1 MTLRTG
7 GFPVQSV
14 QRIDTLSDMNSENV
28 TLVPLTLAPSS
39 AHDFAVRL
47 SATRRGAR
55 LARYLAMQQLDAWGW
70 PYGSDPSDAVAHLVA
85 ELAAN
90 AVQHGQVQG
99 RDFRLHLAVTV
110 EGTLRI
116 EVTDAGVDRLPCGSG
131 VPGVSGVSGVSG
143 SDESACGEAESGRG
157 LLLVDAL
164 AERWGCD
171 TSDSV
176 SKTVWAEISLP

>member
-14 QRIDTLSDMNSENV
+14 QRTDTLSDMNPENV

-70 PYGSDPSDAVAHLVA
+70 PYGSDPSDTVAHLVA

-110 EGTLRI
+110 DGTLRI
-116 EVTDAGVDRLPCGSG
+116 EVTDAGVDRLPCVSG
-131 VPGVSGVSGVSG
+131 VPGVSG